1 MPGFPAITMSTCG
14 CDNDIVLPDGKDQE
28 AVAEQTLAKHRYRL
42 LILAILGAQAIHI
55 AAMYTP
61 GLSAIL
67 QVEPVT
73 LLQWAQL
80 LMIALVL
87 IVVDELHKRWHQ
99 RAIPGNQSY
108 GLHR

>member
-1 MPGFPAITMSTCG
+1 MTLLLM
-14 CDNDIVLPDGKDQE
+14 VLFENVHALNSRSETVSVFRQG
-28 AVAEQTLAKHRYRL
+28 LFSNRF

-73 LLQWAQL
+73 LWQWAQL

-99 RAIPGNQSY
+99 HALQGTQ
-108 GLHR
+108 GQL